1 MSFREIKTP
10 KSPARAIALI
20 GVMAATIE
28 VGKLVLSF
36 LPNIEVVTLLCA
48 LYGYVFGFYGVV
60 AAAAFVCIEPM
71 IYGVGSWV
79 ATYIIYWPLVAFVF
93 MLLASAKVKRRL
105 PITLIALGL
114 TLFFGVL
121 SSVIDS
127 MIWGIGLH
135 YFKNVFLYYLRG
147 IPFYVTQLACNA
159 AMFPTLFP
167 FLAKKLKLINR
178 HVFL

>member
-1 MSFREIKTP
+1 
-10 KSPARAIALI
+10 
-20 GVMAATIE
+20 
-28 VGKLVLSF
+28 
-36 LPNIEVVTLLCA
+36 
-48 LYGYVFGFYGVV
+48 
-60 AAAAFVCIEPM
+60 
-71 IYGVGSWV
+71 
-79 ATYIIYWPLVAFVF
+79 

-114 TLFFGVL
+114 TLIFGVL